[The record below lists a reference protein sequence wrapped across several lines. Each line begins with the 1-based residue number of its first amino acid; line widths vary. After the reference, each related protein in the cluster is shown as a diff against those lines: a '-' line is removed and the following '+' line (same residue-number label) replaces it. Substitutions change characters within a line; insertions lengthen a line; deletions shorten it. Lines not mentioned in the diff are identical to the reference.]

1 MEIVIN
7 LLRGVAIGLANII
20 PGVSGG
26 TMTLVLGIYN
36 RLINAIGKLGPQT
49 VKCVFG
55 GPKAILEEIK
65 RIDAIFLGS
74 LAVGALVAIV
84 SVAKLLTWLLLN
96 KHDPTYGFFFGL
108 VLASVVVPYR
118 MIKHKGAGAVVAVI
132 IGIVCVVALSLAM
145 SGEERLASAQK
156 KAAIKAA
163 KAERAAALVS
173 KEASKDPGGKPA
185 VVVQKVDDSTT
196 QKILFFLG
204 GAVAIAAM
212 ILPGIS
218 GSFMLLVMGIYFDVL
233 ACITGRQFVMLGI
246 LAAGCLIGLIVFTK
260 LLKFLLDRYADITMA
275 YLLGLVVGSLY
286 AIWPFKTF
294 GMAGDKR
301 VDMDNILPAAFGGNE
316 IMTVAA
322 ALAGMA
328 IVAVFVIIEIK
339 QNKGEVA
346 DA

>member
-26 TMTLVLGIYN
+26 TMALVLGIYN

-55 GPKAILEEIK
+55 GPKAIIEEIK

-84 SVAKLLTWLLLN
+84 SVAKLLTWLLVN
-96 KHDPTYGFFFGL
+96 QHDPTYGFFFGL

-118 MIKHKGAGAVVAVI
+118 MIKSKGAGAVVACVV
-132 IGIVCVVALSLAM
+132 GIVCVVALSLAM
-145 SGEERLASAQK
+145 SGEEKLASAQK

-163 KAERAAALVS
+163 KAESAAAA
-173 KEASKDPGGKPA
+173 ASKDPGAAPVK
-185 VVVQKVDDSTT
+185 VVQKVDDSTT

-246 LAAGCLIGLIVFTK
+246 LAAGCFIGLIVFTK

-301 VDMDNILPAAFGGNE
+301 VDMENILPTALGSNE
-316 IMTVAA
+316 LMTLAA
-322 ALAGMA
+322 ALVGLA
-328 IVAVFVIIEIK
+328 IVAAFVVVEMK
-339 QNKGEVA
+339 QNK
-346 DA
+346 DAAA

>member
-26 TMTLVLGIYN
+26 TMALVLGIYS

-55 GPKAILEEIK
+55 GPKAIVEEIK

-74 LAVGALVAIV
+74 LVIGAMVAIV
-84 SVAKLLTWLLLN
+84 SVAKLLTWLLVN
-96 KHDPTYGFFFGL
+96 QHDPTYGFFFGL

-118 MIKHKGAGAVVAVI
+118 MIKRKGAGAVVACVV
-132 IGIVCVVALSLAM
+132 GIVCVVALSLAM
-145 SGEERLASAQK
+145 SGEEKLASAQK

-163 KAERAAALVS
+163 KAERAAA
-173 KEASKDPGGKPA
+173 AAATDPGAAKETL
-185 VVVQKVDDSTT
+185 VQKVDDSTG
-196 QKILFFLG
+196 QMVLFFIG

-233 ACITGRQFVMLGI
+233 AAITGRQFVLLGI
-246 LAAGCLIGLIVFTK
+246 LALGCLIGLVVFTK

-301 VDMDNILPAAFGGNE
+301 VDMDNILPTAFGGNE

-322 ALAGMA
+322 ALVGVA
-328 IVAVFVIIEIK
+328 IVAVFIVIEMK
-339 QNKGEVA
+339 TGRGEPA
-346 DA
+346 

>member
-7 LLRGVAIGLANII
+7 LFRGVAIGLANII

-26 TMTLVLGIYN
+26 TMALVLGIYS

-55 GPKAILEEIK
+55 GPKAIVEEIK

-74 LAVGALVAIV
+74 LVAGAGIAIV
-84 SVAKLLTWLLLN
+84 SVAKLLTWLLVN
-96 KHDPTYGFFFGL
+96 QHDPTYGFFFGL

-118 MIKHKGAGAVVAVI
+118 MIKHKGGGAVVACVV
-132 IGIVCVVALSLAM
+132 GVVCVVALTLAM
-145 SGEERLASAQK
+145 TGEEKLASAQK
-156 KAAIKAA
+156 KAALKAA
-163 KAERAAALVS
+163 KAERAAA
-173 KEASKDPGGKPA
+173 AAAADPGAGAPA
-185 VVVQKVDDSTT
+185 VVDKIDTGTS

-233 ACITGRQFVMLGI
+233 AAITGRQFVLLGI
-246 LAAGCLIGLIVFTK
+246 LALGCLIGLVVFTK
-260 LLKFLLDRYADITMA
+260 LLKFLLDRYADLTMA

-286 AIWPFKTF
+286 AIWPFKSF

-301 VDMDNILPAAFGGNE
+301 VDMDNILPASFGANE
-316 IMTVAA
+316 IMTLAA
-322 ALAGMA
+322 IAAGVA
-328 IVAVFVIIEIK
+328 IVAIFLFIEKK
-339 QNKGEVA
+339 QGKGESPA
-346 DA
+346 